1 MFDKNNIKNITI
13 SFLVR
18 YLNETKEH
26 KHCTWELFQNMPEN
40 LTKCEHARINCEGK
54 YFNILALHFCY
65 IKTSFISLPLLFI
78 IMLLCFYFAATTGH
92 YYLAKVLSLI
102 ATKLHF
108 SQNLAGLT
116 LIALGNMACDV
127 IVAILAGAESGVK
140 TSFCSLLGGGNLI
153 LGMIMSTVI
162 FLSKGVK
169 VVGINFVRDLITYL
183 IGLSVV
189 VFYGFNKEV
198 KLYQAIIF
206 LSLYFVYV
214 GICVLME
221 KLSKK
226 KDLDDLMYSI
236 NDDLSED
243 FVTKI
248 YDENSEEDLIYN
260 SIINSNT
267 EKKSDNEEKKEDI
280 KINENPHI
288 DELNDEDIESQTS
301 TSSSKKKNW
310 DIDSIMQNLFMVKK
324 AASRA
329 LSGGLKSSISFNESN
344 INVANYSKLKI
355 MFLDM
360 YLSEKPWEKKNL
372 FEKIKTI
379 LIDSVMDSAR
389 KLTIPPF
396 EQSLWNKTL
405 FTFWPISISIFLT
418 ISLKLYYIYQNY
430 FLYVIIYYV
439 IMIIICYIINRKTYR
454 GSLPNCT
461 WGFLIPA
468 LLVSILWLYTSS
480 SILMNMITG
489 IQVLLPVKIPDT
501 FLIMT
506 IIAFGN
512 ATPDFIVVCSLAI
525 SGYGEMALS
534 GAIGGPVFGLLCGFG
549 VCLIQGCLKDG
560 NSTEFKIFDSMYIKV
575 ALVLVIFDVLQL
587 LISGIVLKFHIRRKV
602 CIIGYISYLVYFVGI
617 IIMSFV
623 LKVE

>member
-1 MFDKNNIKNITI
+1 MFDKRHLTNYTI
-13 SFLVR
+13 SFLLR
-18 YLNETKEH
+18 FLNETKEH
-26 KHCTWELFQNMPEN
+26 KHCTWDNFHNISAN
-40 LTKCEHARINCEGK
+40 ITKCEHARTNCDGK

-65 IKTSFISLPLLFI
+65 INNTFISLPLLFI
-78 IMLLCFYFAATTGH
+78 IMFLCFYFAATTGH

-102 ATKLHF
+102 AEKLHF

-162 FLSKGVK
+162 FLGKGVK
-169 VVGINFVRDLITYL
+169 VIGVNFVRDLTTYL

-189 VFYGFNKEV
+189 GFYGLNKEV

-226 KDLDDLMYSI
+226 DLDEFMYNINEDL
-236 NDDLSED
+236 NED

-248 YDENSEEDLIYN
+248 YDDNEENLLYDNN
-260 SIINSNT
+260 SQT
-267 EKKSDNEEKKEDI
+267 EKKSDDEEKT
-280 KINENPHI
+280 NENSINDDAKHI
-288 DELNDEDIESQTS
+288 DELSNDEEKSK
-301 TSSSKKKNW
+301 SSKSKKKNW
-310 DIDSIMQNLFMVKK
+310 DIDAVMQNLFMVKK

-329 LSGGLKSSISFNESN
+329 LSGSIRQSINFNESN

-355 MFLDM
+355 MFLHM

-379 LIDSVMDSAR
+379 LIDSIMDSAR

-418 ISLKLYYIYQNY
+418 ISLKLYN
-430 FLYVIIYYV
+430 LYKENLILIIIYYT
-439 IMIIICYIINRKTYR
+439 IMIILCYIINRKTYR

-468 LLVSILWLYTSS
+468 FLTSVLWLYTSS

-489 IQVLLPVKIPDT
+489 IQVLLPVKVPDT

-560 NSTEFKIFDSMYIKV
+560 NSTEFNIFDSMIIKV
-575 ALVLVIFDVLQL
+575 ALTLVVFDVLQL
-587 LISGIVLKFHIRRKV
+587 LISGIVLKFNIRRKV
-602 CIIGYISYLVYFVGI
+602 CVIGYISYFVYFVGI
-617 IIMSFV
+617 ILMSFV
-623 LKVE
+623 WKVE

>member
-1 MFDKNNIKNITI
+1 MFDKRHLTNYTI
-13 SFLVR
+13 SFLLR
-18 YLNETKEH
+18 FLNETKEH

-226 KDLDDLMYSI
+226 KR
-236 NDDLSED
+236 
-243 FVTKI
+243 F
-248 YDENSEEDLIYN
+248 
-260 SIINSNT
+260 
-267 EKKSDNEEKKEDI
+267 
-280 KINENPHI
+280 
-288 DELNDEDIESQTS
+288 
-301 TSSSKKKNW
+301 
-310 DIDSIMQNLFMVKK
+310 
-324 AASRA
+324 R
-329 LSGGLKSSISFNESN
+329 
-344 INVANYSKLKI
+344 
-355 MFLDM
+355 
-360 YLSEKPWEKKNL
+360 
-372 FEKIKTI
+372 
-379 LIDSVMDSAR
+379 
-389 KLTIPPF
+389 
-396 EQSLWNKTL
+396 
-405 FTFWPISISIFLT
+405 
-418 ISLKLYYIYQNY
+418 
-430 FLYVIIYYV
+430 
-439 IMIIICYIINRKTYR
+439 
-454 GSLPNCT
+454 
-461 WGFLIPA
+461 
-468 LLVSILWLYTSS
+468 
-480 SILMNMITG
+480 
-489 IQVLLPVKIPDT
+489 
-501 FLIMT
+501 
-506 IIAFGN
+506 
-512 ATPDFIVVCSLAI
+512 
-525 SGYGEMALS
+525 
-534 GAIGGPVFGLLCGFG
+534 
-549 VCLIQGCLKDG
+549 
-560 NSTEFKIFDSMYIKV
+560 
-575 ALVLVIFDVLQL
+575 
-587 LISGIVLKFHIRRKV
+587 
-602 CIIGYISYLVYFVGI
+602 
-617 IIMSFV
+617 
-623 LKVE
+623 